1 MSTRNARRKP
11 SRSPALRTAD
21 QAKEWLR
28 TIGLSASQ
36 FARDNQLSLDAVKDV
51 LGGRSKANFG
61 SRHDAA
67 VALGMKP
74 NPQIPTVSRQTARRG

>member
-1 MSTRNARRKP
+1 MPTRNVRRKA
-11 SRSPALRTAD
+11 SRTPAVRTAD
-21 QAKEWLR
+21 EARQWLR
-28 TIGLSASQ
+28 DIGVSASQ
-36 FARDNQLSLDAVKDV
+36 FARDNDLSLDAVKDV
-51 LGGRSKANFG
+51 LGGRAKGNFG